1 MKQLKT
7 LLIAAAL
14 FIGASQT
21 ISAQAK
27 IAHINVSE
35 LMTSYPDMKTAQDII
50 PYFLKLIPLRDL

>member
-35 LMTSYPDMKTAQDII
+35 LMTSYPDMKTAQA
-50 PYFLKLIPLRDL
+50 LSLIHI